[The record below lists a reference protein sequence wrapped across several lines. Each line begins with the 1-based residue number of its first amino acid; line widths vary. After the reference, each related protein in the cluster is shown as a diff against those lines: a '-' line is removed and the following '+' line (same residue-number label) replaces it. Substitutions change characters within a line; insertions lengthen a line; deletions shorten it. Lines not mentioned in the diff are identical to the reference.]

1 MSDEEFKLQ
10 PELLSVEPQTEP
22 PCYFVGLTVEN
33 VRSFGAAQS
42 LDLSDGQGR
51 PAQWVILLGDNGSG
65 KTTLLQSLAAM
76 VPRPLQLN
84 RNSPDAPHG
93 THFVSDIFL
102 NSGIT
107 EKYRNFLRV
116 GAGRFKISAQLA
128 TGLRIQARNAQFRPH
143 SVSVDIDT
151 LGGSSAESFPSGL
164 ELFSVYGYGATR
176 RIGTASLSE
185 TGDSDPCATLFDEN
199 CALLNAEEWLLQ
211 ADYAAAKSNDQIAA
225 QRRDRIKNILIRLL
239 PDVTDLRIETS
250 AGKTAFVEALTPF
263 GWVKVRS
270 LSSGYRSVVAWM
282 VDLAS
287 RLFERYPNS
296 QDPLAEPAVVL
307 VDQIDL
313 LLHPKW
319 KRELVQTLTTIFQ
332 NTQFIVT
339 AHSPL
344 IVQAATEAK
353 IVLLRREGDHVVI
366 DNRPDSVRGWRLD
379 QIISSDLFEN
389 LGTRDPKTEEF
400 LKQRK
405 DILTKPALSEDD
417 KNALHKIDEAIGVLR
432 FGENAE
438 QNRAME
444 IIERAAKKLQGQ
456 TL

>member
-1 MSDEEFKLQ
+1 M
-10 PELLSVEPQTEP
+10 
-22 PCYFVGLTVEN
+22 
-33 VRSFGAAQS
+33 
-42 LDLSDGQGR
+42 
-51 PAQWVILLGDNGSG
+51 
-65 KTTLLQSLAAM
+65 
-76 VPRPLQLN
+76 
-84 RNSPDAPHG
+84 
-93 THFVSDIFL
+93 
-102 NSGIT
+102 
-107 EKYRNFLRV
+107 
-116 GAGRFKISAQLA
+116 
-128 TGLRIQARNAQFRPH
+128 
-143 SVSVDIDT
+143 DIDT